1 MRALLSRLAAP
12 LAAVR
17 WLVMGLI
24 WGHASWWPAALAQ
37 PAQTSVLRPQT
48 VAPLPGGLDGT
59 LLINDNNPELIRG
72 QGILLSTFAPLG
84 PHPEAHLNGPLNG
97 VFGLFSHHVYAG
109 QPSRFDSTLWL
120 AVVAAP
126 RGPRPVRLELLGGA
140 TSLSQ
145 SLDPGESAAPFL
157 PLPPLLRQGLSPVWS
172 GPGSRVATE
181 LLARGPNPRL
191 PQSWSLPAGQLSTL
205 LTLPIPV
212 RGLDPLLNGRNLQLR
227 LRSDGPVD
235 VALLAAYGP
244 LDGPP
249 PATFWQTML
258 TRDGLSPKEHTPTP
272 RGSSGPI
279 IYSRVSGIQVGA
291 TWRGRLSD
299 PGSASLSVRRAP
311 ISWPIASLERGRLGS
326 GQVQTAEMKLFYG
339 GTAWAAHGNYGV
351 EYQLQLPL
359 LNDTPAPVTLALAL
373 ESPLKRDLAEGG
385 LRFNAGSPGAGPV
398 VFRGTVEVAGLS
410 PGDAALP
417 QPNGMP
423 AAVLGPQAFHLVQRA
438 GERSPAL
445 GLVRLAPGESRLVRI
460 RLVYPADATPP
471 QVLSLLPE
479 APQAPGPPPSPLGQP
494 PEAAPVKQSGVPPMA
509 AP

>member
-17 WLVMGLI
+17 WLVVGLV
-24 WGHASWWPAALAQ
+24 WGHANWWPVAMAQ
-37 PAQTSVLRPQT
+37 PPGATVLRPQT

-84 PHPEAHLNGPLNG
+84 PHPEAHLNSPLNG

-109 QPSRFDSTLWL
+109 QPSRLDSTLWL

-126 RGPRPVRLELLGGA
+126 RGARPVRLEQLGGA

-145 SLDPGESAAPFL
+145 SSRPGENAAPFL

-191 PQSWSLPAGQLSTL
+191 PQSWLLPAGQLSTL

-227 LRSDGPVD
+227 LRSDGPLD

-249 PATFWQTML
+249 PAALWQSML
-258 TRDGLSPKEHTPTP
+258 KNDGLSPKEHTPTP
-272 RGSSGPI
+272 RGASGPI

-299 PGSASLSVRRAP
+299 PGSTSLSVRRAP

-326 GQVQTAEMKLFYG
+326 GQVQSAELKVFYG

-351 EYQLQLPL
+351 EYQLQIPL
-359 LNDTPAPVTLALAL
+359 RNDTNAPVTLALAF

-385 LRFNAGSPGAGPV
+385 LRFAAGAPGTGPV
-398 VFRGTVEVAGLS
+398 VFRGTVEVGGLS
-410 PGDAALP
+410 PGDGSRSQSDRL
-417 QPNGMP
+417 P

-438 GERSPAL
+438 GERGPAL
-445 GLVRLAPGESRLVRI
+445 GVVRLAPGASRLVRV
-460 RLVYPADATPP
+460 RLIYPADATPP
-471 QVLSLLPE
+471 QVLSLLPV
-479 APQAPGPPPSPLGQP
+479 APPAPDP
-494 PEAAPVKQSGVPPMA
+494 APVKQSGVPPTA

>member
-17 WLVMGLI
+17 WLVVGLI
-24 WGHASWWPAALAQ
+24 WGHGSWWPAALAQ
-37 PAQTSVLRPQT
+37 PPQASVLRPQT

-59 LLINDNNPELIRG
+59 LLINDNNPELIKG
-72 QGILLSTFAPLG
+72 PGILLSTFAPLG
-84 PHPEAHLNGPLNG
+84 PHPEAHLNSPLNG

-109 QPSRFDSTLWL
+109 QPSRLDSTLWL

-126 RGPRPVRLELLGGA
+126 RGPRPVRLEQWGGA
-140 TSLSQ
+140 TSLSH
-145 SLDPGESAAPFL
+145 SLQPGENGAPFL

-181 LLARGPNPRL
+181 LLARGPNPQL
-191 PQSWSLPAGQLSTL
+191 PQSWILPAGQLSTL
-205 LTLPIPV
+205 FSLPIPV

-227 LRSDGPVD
+227 LRSDGPLD

-249 PATFWQTML
+249 PATLWQAML
-258 TRDGLSPKEHTPTP
+258 KNDGLSPKEHTPTP
-272 RGSSGPI
+272 RGASGPI

-299 PGSASLSVRRAP
+299 PGSTSLSVRRAP

-326 GQVQTAEMKLFYG
+326 GQVQSAELKVFYG

-351 EYQLQLPL
+351 EYQLQIPL
-359 LNDTPAPVTLALAL
+359 RNDTNAPVTLALAF

-385 LRFNAGSPGAGPV
+385 LRFAAGAPGAGPV

-410 PGDAALP
+410 PGDGSRS
-417 QPNGMP
+417 QPDRLP

-438 GERSPAL
+438 GERGPAL
-445 GLVRLAPGESRLVRI
+445 GVVRLAPGESRLVRV
-460 RLVYPADATPP
+460 RLIYPADATPP
-471 QVLSLLPE
+471 QVLSLLPV
-479 APQAPGPPPSPLGQP
+479 APPAPDP
-494 PEAAPVKQSGVPPMA
+494 APVKQSGVPPTA

>member
-17 WLVMGLI
+17 WLVVGLI
-24 WGHASWWPAALAQ
+24 WGHVTWWPSALAQ
-37 PAQTSVLRPQT
+37 PPRTSELRPQT

-59 LLINDNNPELIRG
+59 LLINDNNPELIKG
-72 QGILLSTFAPLG
+72 PGILLSTFAALG
-84 PHPEAHLNGPLNG
+84 PHPEAHLNSPLNG
-97 VFGLFSHHVYAG
+97 MFGLFSHHVYAG
-109 QPSRFDSTLWL
+109 QPSRLDSTLWL

-126 RGPRPVRLELLGGA
+126 RGPRPVRLEQLGGA

-145 SLDPGESAAPFL
+145 SLQPGENGAPFL
-157 PLPPLLRQGLSPVWS
+157 PLPPLLRQGLNPVWS

-181 LLARGPNPRL
+181 LLARGPNPQL
-191 PQSWSLPAGQLSTL
+191 PQSWNLPVGQLSTL

-227 LRSDGPVD
+227 LRSDGPLD

-249 PATFWQTML
+249 PAALWQKML
-258 TRDGLSPKEHTPTP
+258 KKDGLSPKEHTPTP
-272 RGSSGPI
+272 RGASGPI

-299 PGSASLSVRRAP
+299 PGSTSLSVQRAP

-326 GQVQTAEMKLFYG
+326 GQVQSAELKVFYG

-351 EYQLQLPL
+351 EYHLQIPL
-359 LNDTPAPVTLALAL
+359 RNDTNAAVTLALAF

-385 LRFNAGSPGAGPV
+385 LRFAAGATGAGPV

-410 PGDAALP
+410 PGDGSRS
-417 QPNGMP
+417 QPDRLP

-438 GERSPAL
+438 GERGPAL
-445 GLVRLAPGESRLVRI
+445 GVVRLAPGESRLVRV
-460 RLVYPADATPP
+460 RLIYPADATPP
-471 QVLSLLPE
+471 QVLSLLPV
-479 APQAPGPPPSPLGQP
+479 APPAPDP
-494 PEAAPVKQSGVPPMA
+494 APVKQSGVPPTA

>member
-17 WLVMGLI
+17 WLVVGLI
-24 WGHASWWPAALAQ
+24 WGNASWWPAALAQ
-37 PAQTSVLRPQT
+37 PPRASELRPQT
-48 VAPLPGGLDGT
+48 VAPLPGGLDET

-72 QGILLSTFAPLG
+72 QGILLSTFAPMG

-109 QPSRFDSTLWL
+109 QPSRLDSTLWL

-126 RGPRPVRLELLGGA
+126 RGPRPVRLEQLGGA

-145 SLDPGESAAPFL
+145 SLQPGDNAAPFL

-191 PQSWSLPAGQLSTL
+191 PQSWLLPAGQLSTL

-227 LRSDGPVD
+227 LRSDGPLD

-249 PATFWQTML
+249 PAALWQTML
-258 TRDGLSPKEHTPTP
+258 ISDGLSPKEHAPTP
-272 RGSSGPI
+272 RGASGPI

-291 TWRGRLSD
+291 TWRGRISD
-299 PGSASLSVRRAP
+299 PGSTSLSVRRAP

-326 GQVQTAEMKLFYG
+326 GQVQSAELKVFYA

-351 EYQLQLPL
+351 EYQLQIPL
-359 LNDTPAPVTLALAL
+359 LNDTSAPVTLALAL

-385 LRFNAGSPGAGPV
+385 LRFATGAPGAGPV

-410 PGDAALP
+410 PGDP
-417 QPNGMP
+417 YRHQPGGVSAP
-423 AAVLGPQAFHLVQRA
+423 PLGPQSFHLVQRA
-438 GERSPAL
+438 GERGPAL
-445 GLVRLAPGESRLVRI
+445 GQVRLAPGESRLVRV
-460 RLVYPADATPP
+460 RLIYPADATPP
-471 QVLSLLPE
+471 QVLSLLPVE
-479 APQAPGPPPSPLGQP
+479 LP
-494 PEAAPVKQSGVPPMA
+494 PEVAPVKQSGVPPTA

>member
-17 WLVMGLI
+17 WLVVGLI
-24 WGHASWWPAALAQ
+24 WGHGSWWPAALAQ
-37 PAQTSVLRPQT
+37 PPQASVLRPQT

-59 LLINDNNPELIRG
+59 LLINDNNPELIKG

-84 PHPEAHLNGPLNG
+84 PHPEAHLNSPLNG

-109 QPSRFDSTLWL
+109 QPSRLDSTLWL

-126 RGPRPVRLELLGGA
+126 RGPRPVRLEQLGGA

-145 SLDPGESAAPFL
+145 SLQPGENGAPFL

-191 PQSWSLPAGQLSTL
+191 PQSWNLPAGKLSTL
-205 LTLPIPV
+205 FTLPIPV

-227 LRSDGPVD
+227 LRSDGPLD

-249 PATFWQTML
+249 PEALWQAML
-258 TRDGLSPKEHTPTP
+258 KNDGLSPKEHTPTP
-272 RGSSGPI
+272 RGASGPI

-299 PGSASLSVRRAP
+299 PGSTSLSVRRAP

-326 GQVQTAEMKLFYG
+326 GQVQSAELKVFYG

-351 EYQLQLPL
+351 EYQLQIPL
-359 LNDTPAPVTLALAL
+359 RNDTSAPVTLALAF

-385 LRFNAGSPGAGPV
+385 LRFAAGAPGTGPV
-398 VFRGTVEVAGLS
+398 VFRGTVEVGGLS
-410 PGDAALP
+410 PGDGSRSQADRLS
-417 QPNGMP
+417 

-438 GERSPAL
+438 GERGPAL
-445 GLVRLAPGESRLVRI
+445 GVVRLAPGASRLVRV
-460 RLVYPADATPP
+460 RLIYPADATPP
-471 QVLSLLPE
+471 QVLSLLPV
-479 APQAPGPPPSPLGQP
+479 APPAPDP
-494 PEAAPVKQSGVPPMA
+494 APVKQSGVPPTA

>member
-17 WLVMGLI
+17 WLVVGLI
-24 WGHASWWPAALAQ
+24 WGHGSWWPAALAQ
-37 PAQTSVLRPQT
+37 PPQASVLRPQT
-48 VAPLPGGLDGT
+48 VAPLPGGLDGR
-59 LLINDNNPELIRG
+59 LLINDNNPELIKG

-84 PHPEAHLNGPLNG
+84 PHPEAHLNSPLNG
-97 VFGLFSHHVYAG
+97 VFDLFSHHVYAG

-126 RGPRPVRLELLGGA
+126 RGPRPVRLEQLGGA

-145 SLDPGESAAPFL
+145 SLQPGENGAPFL

-191 PQSWSLPAGQLSTL
+191 PQSWNLPAGQLSTL

-227 LRSDGPVD
+227 LRSDGPLD

-249 PATFWQTML
+249 PAALWQKML
-258 TRDGLSPKEHTPTP
+258 KNDGLSPKEHTPTP
-272 RGSSGPI
+272 RGASGPI

-299 PGSASLSVRRAP
+299 PGSTSLSVRRAP

-326 GQVQTAEMKLFYG
+326 GQVQSAELKVFYG

-351 EYQLQLPL
+351 EYQLQIPL
-359 LNDTPAPVTLALAL
+359 RNDTSAPVTLALAF

-385 LRFNAGSPGAGPV
+385 LRFAAGAPGTGPV

-410 PGDAALP
+410 PGDGSRS
-417 QPNGMP
+417 QPDRLP

-438 GERSPAL
+438 GERGPAL
-445 GLVRLAPGESRLVRI
+445 GVVRLAPGESRLVRV
-460 RLVYPADATPP
+460 RLIYPADATPP
-471 QVLSLLPE
+471 QVLSLLPV
-479 APQAPGPPPSPLGQP
+479 APPAPDP
-494 PEAAPVKQSGVPPMA
+494 APVKQSGVPPTA

>member
-1 MRALLSRLAAP
+1 M
-12 LAAVR
+12 V
-17 WLVMGLI
+17 GLI
-24 WGHASWWPAALAQ
+24 WGHGSWWPAALAQ
-37 PAQTSVLRPQT
+37 PPQASVLRPQT
-48 VAPLPGGLDGT
+48 VAPLPGGLDGR

-84 PHPEAHLNGPLNG
+84 PHPEAHLNSPLNG
-97 VFGLFSHHVYAG
+97 VFDLFSHHVYAG

-126 RGPRPVRLELLGGA
+126 RGPRPVRLEQLGGA

-145 SLDPGESAAPFL
+145 SLQPGENGAPFL

-191 PQSWSLPAGQLSTL
+191 PQSWLLPAGQLSTL

-235 VALLAAYGP
+235 VALLTAYGP

-249 PATFWQTML
+249 PAAHWQAML
-258 TRDGLSPKEHTPTP
+258 KNDGLSPKEHSPTP
-272 RGSSGPI
+272 RGASGPI

-299 PGSASLSVRRAP
+299 QGSTSLSVRRAP

-326 GQVQTAEMKLFYG
+326 GQVQSAELKVFYG

-351 EYQLQLPL
+351 EYQLQIPL
-359 LNDTPAPVTLALAL
+359 RNDTAAPVTLALAL

-385 LRFNAGSPGAGPV
+385 LRFTAGAPGSGPV

-410 PGDAALP
+410 PLEAP
-417 QPNGMP
+417 RSQPDGGP

-438 GERSPAL
+438 GEKGPAL
-445 GLVRLAPGESRLVRI
+445 GLVRLAPGESRLVRV
-460 RLVYPADATPP
+460 RLIYPADATPP
-471 QVLSLLPE
+471 QVLSLLPV
-479 APQAPGPPPSPLGQP
+479 APPAPDP
-494 PEAAPVKQSGVPPMA
+494 APVKQSGVPPTA

>member
-17 WLVMGLI
+17 WLVVVLI

-37 PAQTSVLRPQT
+37 PPRTSELRPQT

-59 LLINDNNPELIRG
+59 LLINDNNPELIKG
-72 QGILLSTFAPLG
+72 PGILLSTFAPLG
-84 PHPEAHLNGPLNG
+84 PHPEAHLNSPLNG

-109 QPSRFDSTLWL
+109 QPTRLDSTLWL

-126 RGPRPVRLELLGGA
+126 RGARPVRLEQLGGA

-145 SLDPGESAAPFL
+145 SLQPGENGAPFL

-181 LLARGPNPRL
+181 LLARGPNPQL
-191 PQSWSLPAGQLSTL
+191 PQSWNLPAGQLSTL

-227 LRSDGPVD
+227 LRSDGPLD
-235 VALLAAYGP
+235 MALLAAYGP

-249 PATFWQTML
+249 PAALWQTML
-258 TRDGLSPKEHTPTP
+258 NNYGLSPKEHTPTP
-272 RGSSGPI
+272 RGASGAI

-291 TWRGRLSD
+291 TWRGQLSD
-299 PGSASLSVRRAP
+299 PGSTSLSVRRAP

-326 GQVQTAEMKLFYG
+326 GQVQSAELKGFYG

-351 EYQLQLPL
+351 EYQLQIPL
-359 LNDTPAPVTLALAL
+359 RNDTNAPVTLALAF

-385 LRFNAGSPGAGPV
+385 LRFAAGTAAAGPV

-410 PGDAALP
+410 PGDGSRS
-417 QPNGMP
+417 QPDRLP

-438 GERSPAL
+438 GERGPAL
-445 GLVRLAPGESRLVRI
+445 GVVRLAPGESRLVRV
-460 RLVYPADATPP
+460 RLIYPADATPP
-471 QVLSLLPE
+471 QVLSLLPV
-479 APQAPGPPPSPLGQP
+479 APPA
-494 PEAAPVKQSGVPPMA
+494 PEAAPVKQSGVPPTA

>member
-17 WLVMGLI
+17 WLVVGLI
-24 WGHASWWPAALAQ
+24 WGHGSWWPAALAQ
-37 PAQTSVLRPQT
+37 PPQASVLRPQT

-59 LLINDNNPELIRG
+59 LLINDNNPELIKG

-84 PHPEAHLNGPLNG
+84 PHPEAHLNSPLNG

-109 QPSRFDSTLWL
+109 QPSRLDSTLWL

-126 RGPRPVRLELLGGA
+126 RGPRPVRLEQLGGA

-145 SLDPGESAAPFL
+145 SLQPGENGAPFL

-181 LLARGPNPRL
+181 LLARGPNPQL
-191 PQSWSLPAGQLSTL
+191 PQSWNLPAGQLSTL

-227 LRSDGPVD
+227 LRSDGPLD

-249 PATFWQTML
+249 TAALWQAML
-258 TRDGLSPKEHTPTP
+258 KNDGLSPKEHTPTP
-272 RGSSGPI
+272 RGASGPI

-299 PGSASLSVRRAP
+299 PGSTSLSVRRAP

-326 GQVQTAEMKLFYG
+326 GQVQSAELKVFYG

-351 EYQLQLPL
+351 EYQLQIPL
-359 LNDTPAPVTLALAL
+359 RNDTNAPVTLALAF

-385 LRFNAGSPGAGPV
+385 LRFAAGAPGTGPV
-398 VFRGTVEVAGLS
+398 VFRGTVEVGGLS
-410 PGDAALP
+410 PGDGSRS
-417 QPNGMP
+417 QPDRLP

-438 GERSPAL
+438 GERGPAR
-445 GLVRLAPGESRLVRI
+445 GVVRLAPGASRLVRV
-460 RLVYPADATPP
+460 RLIYPADATPP
-471 QVLSLLPE
+471 QVLSLLPV
-479 APQAPGPPPSPLGQP
+479 APPAPDP
-494 PEAAPVKQSGVPPMA
+494 APVKQSGVQPTA

>member
-37 PAQTSVLRPQT
+37 PPQTSVLRPQT

-84 PHPEAHLNGPLNG
+84 PHPEAHLDGPLNG
-97 VFGLFSHHVYAG
+97 MFGLFSHHVYAG
-109 QPSRFDSTLWL
+109 QPSRLDSTLWL

-145 SLDPGESAAPFL
+145 SLDPDESAAPFL

-181 LLARGPNPRL
+181 LLGRAPNPRL
-191 PQSWSLPAGQLSTL
+191 PQSWSLPAGNLSTL

-212 RGLDPLLNGRNLQLR
+212 RGLNPLLNGRNLQLR

-244 LDGPP
+244 LAGPP
-249 PATFWQTML
+249 SAAFWQEML
-258 TRDGLSPKEHTPTP
+258 MRDGLSPKEHSPSP
-272 RGSSGPI
+272 RGANGPI
-279 IYSRVSGIQVGA
+279 TYSRVSGIQVGA
-291 TWRGRLSD
+291 TWRGRLND
-299 PGSASLSVRRAP
+299 PGSTSLSVRRAP

-326 GQVQTAEMKLFYG
+326 GQVQTAEMKVFYG

-351 EYQLQLPL
+351 EYQLQIPL
-359 LNDTPAPVTLALAL
+359 RNDTATPVTLALAL

-385 LRFNAGSPGAGPV
+385 LRFAAGAPGSGPV

-410 PGDAALP
+410 PGDAPLSP
-417 QPNGMP
+417 SNGVP

-438 GERSPAL
+438 GEMGPAL
-445 GLVRLAPGESRLVRI
+445 GLVRLAPGESRLVRV
-460 RLVYPADATPP
+460 RLIYPADATPP
-471 QVLSLLPE
+471 QVLSLLPVG
-479 APQAPGPPPSPLGQP
+479 PTPGTS
-494 PEAAPVKQSGVPPMA
+494 PEAAPVKQSEFPPMA

>member
-17 WLVMGLI
+17 WLVVGLI
-24 WGHASWWPAALAQ
+24 WGHGSWWPAALAQ
-37 PAQTSVLRPQT
+37 PPQASVLRPQT

-59 LLINDNNPELIRG
+59 LLINDNNPELIKG
-72 QGILLSTFAPLG
+72 PGILLSTFAPLG
-84 PHPEAHLNGPLNG
+84 PHPEAHLNSPLNG

-109 QPSRFDSTLWL
+109 QPSRLDSTLWL

-126 RGPRPVRLELLGGA
+126 RGPRPVRLEQLGGA

-145 SLDPGESAAPFL
+145 SLQPGENGAPFL

-181 LLARGPNPRL
+181 LLARGPNPQL
-191 PQSWSLPAGQLSTL
+191 PQSWILPAGQLSTL
-205 LTLPIPV
+205 FTLPIPV

-227 LRSDGPVD
+227 LRSDGPLD

-249 PATFWQTML
+249 PATFWQAML
-258 TRDGLSPKEHTPTP
+258 KNDGLSPKEHTPTP
-272 RGSSGPI
+272 RGASGPI

-299 PGSASLSVRRAP
+299 PGSTSLSVRRAP

-326 GQVQTAEMKLFYG
+326 GQVQSAELKVFYG

-351 EYQLQLPL
+351 EYQLQIPL
-359 LNDTPAPVTLALAL
+359 RNDTNAPVTLALAF

-385 LRFNAGSPGAGPV
+385 LRFAAGAPGAGPV

-410 PGDAALP
+410 PGDGSRS
-417 QPNGMP
+417 QPDRLP

-438 GERSPAL
+438 GERGPAL
-445 GLVRLAPGESRLVRI
+445 GVVRLAPGESRLVRV
-460 RLVYPADATPP
+460 RLIYPADATPP
-471 QVLSLLPE
+471 QVLSLLPV
-479 APQAPGPPPSPLGQP
+479 APPAPDP
-494 PEAAPVKQSGVPPMA
+494 APVKQSGVPPTA

>member
-17 WLVMGLI
+17 WLMVGLI

-37 PAQTSVLRPQT
+37 PPQTSVLRPQT
-48 VAPLPGGLDGT
+48 VAPLPGGLDRT

-72 QGILLSTFAPLG
+72 QGILLSTFAPQG
-84 PHPEAHLNGPLNG
+84 PHPEAHLHGPLSG

-109 QPSRFDSTLWL
+109 QPSRLDSTLWL

-181 LLARGPNPRL
+181 LLGRAPNPRL
-191 PQSWSLPAGQLSTL
+191 PRGWSLPAGQLSTL

-249 PATFWQTML
+249 PAAFWQAML
-258 TRDGLSPKEHTPTP
+258 KRDGLSPKEHTPSP
-272 RGSSGPI
+272 RGASGPI

-299 PGSASLSVRRAP
+299 PGSTSLSVRRAP

-326 GQVQTAEMKLFYG
+326 GQVQTAEMKVFYG

-351 EYQLQLPL
+351 EYQLQIPL
-359 LNDTPAPVTLALAL
+359 RNDTATPVTLALAL

-385 LRFNAGSPGAGPV
+385 LRFAAGTPGSGPV

-410 PGDAALP
+410 PGDAPLS
-417 QPNGMP
+417 QPHGVP

-438 GERSPAL
+438 GEMGPAL
-445 GLVRLAPGESRLVRI
+445 GLVRLAPGESRLVRV
-460 RLVYPADATPP
+460 RLIYPADATPP
-471 QVLSLLPE
+471 QVLSLLPVGPTPGPGPE
-479 APQAPGPPPSPLGQP
+479 VAPG
-494 PEAAPVKQSGVPPMA
+494 KQSGVPPMA
-509 AP
+509 IP

>member
-17 WLVMGLI
+17 WLMVGLI
-24 WGHASWWPAALAQ
+24 WGHGSWWPAALAQ
-37 PAQTSVLRPQT
+37 PPRASVLRPQT
-48 VAPLPGGLDGT
+48 VAPLPGGLDGR
-59 LLINDNNPELIRG
+59 LLINDNNPELIRS

-84 PHPEAHLNGPLNG
+84 PHPQAHLNSPLNG
-97 VFGLFSHHVYAG
+97 VFDLFSHHVYAG
-109 QPSRFDSTLWL
+109 QPSRLDSTLWL

-126 RGPRPVRLELLGGA
+126 RGPRPVRLEQLGGA

-145 SLDPGESAAPFL
+145 SLQPGENGAPFL

-191 PQSWSLPAGQLSTL
+191 PQSWHLPAGQLSTL

-227 LRSDGPVD
+227 LRSDGPLD

-249 PATFWQTML
+249 PAALWQSML
-258 TRDGLSPKEHTPTP
+258 KNDGLSPKEHTPTP
-272 RGSSGPI
+272 RGASGPI

-299 PGSASLSVRRAP
+299 PGSTSLSVRRAP

-326 GQVQTAEMKLFYG
+326 GQVQSAELKVFYG

-351 EYQLQLPL
+351 EYQLQIPL
-359 LNDTPAPVTLALAL
+359 RNDTSAPVTLALAF

-385 LRFNAGSPGAGPV
+385 LRFAAGAPGTGPV
-398 VFRGTVEVAGLS
+398 VFRGTVEVGGLS
-410 PGDAALP
+410 PGDGSRS
-417 QPNGMP
+417 QPDRLP
-423 AAVLGPQAFHLVQRA
+423 AAVLGPQTFHLVQRA
-438 GERSPAL
+438 GERGPAL
-445 GLVRLAPGESRLVRI
+445 GVVRLAPGESRLVRV
-460 RLVYPADATPP
+460 RLIYPADATPP
-471 QVLSLLPE
+471 QVLSLLPVVPP
-479 APQAPGPPPSPLGQP
+479 APDP
-494 PEAAPVKQSGVPPMA
+494 APVKQSGVPPTA

>member
-17 WLVMGLI
+17 WLMVGLI
-24 WGHASWWPAALAQ
+24 WGHGSWWPAALAQ
-37 PAQTSVLRPQT
+37 PPRATVLRPQT

-59 LLINDNNPELIRG
+59 LLINDNNPELIKG
-72 QGILLSTFAPLG
+72 PGILLSTFAPLG
-84 PHPEAHLNGPLNG
+84 PHPEAHLNSPLNG

-109 QPSRFDSTLWL
+109 QPTRLDSTLWL

-126 RGPRPVRLELLGGA
+126 RGARQVRLEQLGGA

-145 SLDPGESAAPFL
+145 SLQPGENGAPFM

-191 PQSWSLPAGQLSTL
+191 PQSWNLPAGQLSTL

-227 LRSDGPVD
+227 LRSDGPLD

-249 PATFWQTML
+249 PAALWQTML
-258 TRDGLSPKEHTPTP
+258 ISDGLSPKEHTPTP
-272 RGSSGPI
+272 RGASGPI

-299 PGSASLSVRRAP
+299 PGSTSLSVRRAP

-326 GQVQTAEMKLFYG
+326 GQVQTAELKVFYG

-351 EYQLQLPL
+351 EYQLHLPL
-359 LNDTPAPVTLALAL
+359 RNDTTAPVTLALAF
-373 ESPLKRDLAEGG
+373 ESPLKSDLAEGG
-385 LRFNAGSPGAGPV
+385 LRFVAGPPGSGPV
-398 VFRGTVEVAGLS
+398 VFRGTVEVGGLS
-410 PGDAALP
+410 PVEAP
-417 QPNGMP
+417 RSQPDRGP

-438 GERSPAL
+438 GERGPAL
-445 GLVRLAPGESRLVRI
+445 GLVRLAPGESRLVRV
-460 RLVYPADATPP
+460 RLIYPADATPP
-471 QVLSLLPE
+471 QVLSLLPV
-479 APQAPGPPPSPLGQP
+479 APPTPAPPL
-494 PEAAPVKQSGVPPMA
+494 
-509 AP
+509 

>member
-1 MRALLSRLAAP
+1 
-12 LAAVR
+12 
-17 WLVMGLI
+17 
-24 WGHASWWPAALAQ
+24 
-37 PAQTSVLRPQT
+37 
-48 VAPLPGGLDGT
+48 LDGT
-59 LLINDNNPELIRG
+59 LLINDNNPELIKG
-72 QGILLSTFAPLG
+72 PGILLSTFAPLG
-84 PHPEAHLNGPLNG
+84 PYPEAHLNSPLNG
-97 VFGLFSHHVYAG
+97 VFSLFSHHVYAG
-109 QPSRFDSTLWL
+109 QPSRLDSTLWL

-126 RGPRPVRLELLGGA
+126 RGPRPVRLEQLGGA

-145 SLDPGESAAPFL
+145 SLQPGENGAPFL

-181 LLARGPNPRL
+181 LLARGPNPQL
-191 PQSWSLPAGQLSTL
+191 PQSWNLPAGQLSTL

-227 LRSDGPVD
+227 LRSDGPLD

-249 PATFWQTML
+249 PAVLWQKML
-258 TRDGLSPKEHTPTP
+258 KNDGLSPKEHTPTP
-272 RGSSGPI
+272 RGASGPI

-299 PGSASLSVRRAP
+299 PGSTSLSVRRAP

-326 GQVQTAEMKLFYG
+326 GQVQSAELKVFYG

-351 EYQLQLPL
+351 EYQLQIPL
-359 LNDTPAPVTLALAL
+359 RNDTNAPVTLALAF

-385 LRFNAGSPGAGPV
+385 LRFAAGAPGKGPV
-398 VFRGTVEVAGLS
+398 VFRGTVEVGGLS
-410 PGDAALP
+410 PGDGSRSQSDRL
-417 QPNGMP
+417 P

-438 GERSPAL
+438 GERGPAL
-445 GLVRLAPGESRLVRI
+445 GVVRLAPGASRLVRV
-460 RLVYPADATPP
+460 RLIYPADATPP
-471 QVLSLLPE
+471 QVLSLLPV
-479 APQAPGPPPSPLGQP
+479 APPASDP
-494 PEAAPVKQSGVPPMA
+494 APVKQSGVPPTA

>member
-1 MRALLSRLAAP
+1 MRALLSRLAVP

-17 WLVMGLI
+17 WLVLGLI
-24 WGHASWWPAALAQ
+24 WGHANWWPAALAQ
-37 PAQTSVLRPQT
+37 PPQTSGLRPQT

-97 VFGLFSHHVYAG
+97 MFGLFSHHVYAG
-109 QPSRFDSTLWL
+109 QPSRLDSTLWL

-181 LLARGPNPRL
+181 LLVRAPNPLL
-191 PQSWSLPAGQLSTL
+191 PQGWTLPAGELSTL

-212 RGLDPLLNGRNLQLR
+212 RGFDPLLNGRNLQLR

-249 PATFWQTML
+249 PAAFWQAML
-258 TRDGLSPKEHTPTP
+258 TRDGLSPKEHSPTP
-272 RGSSGPI
+272 RGASGPI
-279 IYSRVSGIQVGA
+279 TYSRVSGIQVGA
-291 TWRGRLSD
+291 TWRGRLND
-299 PGSASLSVRRAP
+299 PGSTSLSVRRAP

-326 GQVQTAEMKLFYG
+326 GQVQTAEMKVFYG

-351 EYQLQLPL
+351 EYQLQIPL
-359 LNDTPAPVTLALAL
+359 RNDTATPATLALAL

-385 LRFNAGSPGAGPV
+385 LRFAAGAPGSGPV

-410 PGDAALP
+410 PGDAPLSP
-417 QPNGMP
+417 SNGVP

-438 GERSPAL
+438 GEMGPAL
-445 GLVRLAPGESRLVRI
+445 GLVRLAPGESRLVRV
-460 RLVYPADATPP
+460 RLIYPADATPP
-471 QVLSLLPE
+471 QVLSLLPVG
-479 APQAPGPPPSPLGQP
+479 PTPGPG
-494 PEAAPVKQSGVPPMA
+494 PEAAPVKQSEFPPMA